1 MIVIKVY
8 RDEPNSLG
16 LVTHKTHEFADGDSN
31 IANLLD
37 FYEKADPQQKVF
49 VVRTYRIDADGK
61 INFILRGQV

>member
-16 LVTHKTHEFADGDSN
+16 LVAHKTFEFIEGDRN

-37 FYEKADPQQKVF
+37 FYEKADPKQKMF
-49 VVRTYRIDADGK
+49 VVRTYRINEDGK
-61 INFILRGQV
+61 INLILRGQV

>member
-8 RDEPNSLG
+8 KDEPNSLG
-16 LVTHKTHEFADGDSN
+16 LVAHKTFEFIDGDRN
-31 IANLLD
+31 INNLLD

-61 INFILRGQV
+61 VNFILRGQV

>member
-16 LVTHKTHEFADGDSN
+16 LVAHKTFEFIEGDSN
-31 IANLLD
+31 ITNLLD

-61 INFILRGQV
+61 VNFILRGQV